1 MCSPRVLM
9 WVRILPSTPF
19 YDLLLPRLAEKRSS
33 VSGIASKRSVG
44 NIIAK
49 DSTMPT
55 FILLFLALVI
65 VAYVGYTTYRSN
77 AERRTIEKKR
87 NQYHDRV

>member
-1 MCSPRVLM
+1 
-9 WVRILPSTPF
+9 
-19 YDLLLPRLAEKRSS
+19 
-33 VSGIASKRSVG
+33 
-44 NIIAK
+44 
-49 DSTMPT
+49 MPT

-77 AERRTIEKKR
+77 AERRATEKKR